1 MILPPLVFPA
11 LAVDFHF
18 VLMNPVSSIIG
29 FVEKPGQRCKHFTLV
44 IYRCRKV
51 SYIGRYMYVSTQIMF
66 KTNWFVLV
74 TTVSY
79 SSKNV
84 RGWALIYLVRP

>member
-29 FVEKPGQRCKHFTLV
+29 FVEKPGQRYIHFTLV
-44 IYRCRKV
+44 IYRRRKV
-51 SYIGRYMYVSTQIMF
+51 SYIGPCMHVSTQRMF

-79 SSKNV
+79 SSKNFSG
-84 RGWALIYLVRP
+84 RALIYLLRP